1 MCLKANAQNS
11 LELFAMTCGNMTKD
25 CAWHGF
31 EFDIQC
37 MHALKT
43 SRQQRLGSEDVDTTH
58 QRNRILIRF
67 LHLVLSCGVPLEVSP
82 KILKHYDKSY
92 GIDQH
97 ERVSAGNVVRSRITL
112 LCLKFDVLSV
122 QYSCFLETL
131 KHQMEH
137 CTIFVRLTEKITIGS
152 LESYENQHV
161 QSAKPRIAFYTFL
174 RLKMPNLIFFFDLLF
189 RGIKWSS
196 RIE

>member
-1 MCLKANAQNS
+1 
-11 LELFAMTCGNMTKD
+11 
-25 CAWHGF
+25 
-31 EFDIQC
+31 

-43 SRQQRLGSEDVDTTH
+43 SRKQRLGSEDVDTTH
-58 QRNRILIRF
+58 QRNKILIRF

-174 RLKMPNLIFFFDLLF
+174 RLQMPNLILFFYFIDVMRGTKIKQKLL
-189 RGIKWSS
+189 
-196 RIE
+196 

>member
-25 CAWHGF
+25 CAWYGF

-58 QRNRILIRF
+58 QRNKILIRF

-92 GIDQH
+92 GMYQR
-97 ERVSAGNVVRSRITL
+97 ERSSAGNVVRSRITL

-122 QYSCFLETL
+122 QYCCFLEAL
-131 KHQMEH
+131 KHQRAH
-137 CTIFVRLTEKITIGS
+137 CTIFVRLTETITSGS

-161 QSAKPRIAFYTFL
+161 NVR
-174 RLKMPNLIFFFDLLF
+174 NLGLHSILFFVW
-189 RGIKWSS
+189 RCQI
-196 RIE
+196 